1 MTTVIIGVGIVA
13 MVEAQQSFMR
23 SNAWSSQAAT
33 GAYLA
38 NEIRER
44 MRNLPKHDPRFTVLL
59 NDPGQPSAIF
69 NWGREDGEV
78 VVDDFNDIDDFDGM
92 SFSFVG
98 TPGPGNGDLP
108 GPISGSR
115 ATIRHA
121 GGLQTIADNVIPE
134 INAAGE
140 VVTDEAGN
148 PVPLQGWTQS
158 VTVEK
163 LDPFDTSIVVAND
176 HETPTHRV
184 HEFPLRVTVIVDFQG
199 PFDAVPQEVARLI
212 WIVP

>member
-23 SNAWSSQAAT
+23 SNNWSSQASTA
-33 GAYLA
+33 AYLA

-44 MRNLPKHDPRFTVLL
+44 MRGLPKHDPRFLLELEESGAQGVL
-59 NDPGQPSAIF
+59 
-69 NWGREDGEV
+69 NWGLEDGEV
-78 VVDDFNDIDDFDGM
+78 VVDDFNDIDDFDGI
-92 SFSFVG
+92 SFSYVG
-98 TPGPGNGDLP
+98 TPGPMNGDLP
-108 GPISGSR
+108 GPISASR
-115 ATIRHA
+115 ATIRRSS
-121 GGLQTIADNVIPE
+121 GLETVGTNIIPE

-140 VVTDEAGN
+140 VVLESDGS
-148 PVPLQGWTQS
+148 VRPLQGWTQT

-163 LDPFDTSIVVAND
+163 LDPFNTGIVVPKD

-184 HEFPLRVTVIVDFQG
+184 HEFPLRVTVIVDYQG
-199 PFDAVPQEVARLI
+199 PLDPVPQEMARLV